1 MAVVQIS
8 RIQLRRGRAIDTP
21 IPQLASGE
29 LAWAIDTQEL
39 WIGSGSVGE
48 GSPAVKNIQVLTE
61 ANNLLDY
68 GTYIYTDDT
77 APIQT
82 GTDANFPVVRSL
94 QDKLDDQVSSADY
107 GIKDNLDPVQTVGQ
121 RTAAIQRAVDN
132 LFLDT
137 YATPDPLN
145 PLNFDVKRRITLVF
159 APGEYT
165 FNTTIYLPSYV
176 SIQGAG
182 KEKTKFTYTGTGTAF
197 EFVNDTST
205 KTLRSTLGSTT
216 YNNQPKFC
224 TLAGFTLT
232 ATATSAIGIKMN
244 AVRDSIIEDI
254 RVVGNYPTA
263 TSSNAVA
270 MYAVSSVV
278 TCQRN
283 RLINVSASAVK
294 HGVYAEQDIFNNYFS
309 ACEFL
314 NSQYGINFGN
324 FVMATLPTNR
334 PSAYQYGPRK
344 NLIENCYFD
353 TIDNEGVIITNG
365 TGNKT
370 RGNTFVNVGNEGAGN
385 DNSVY
390 SQIKFVPVGNTSV
403 QDNFDRAVDIYYD
416 INGSLIDKSLS
427 YNLTAD
433 YVPEI
438 AGKANWSDLSP
449 KTLALIYTPTPSYTN
464 LFRIPFT
471 RSCGIEVTYILEN
484 STNTQMRRGKLTV
497 AVDIGTSALQIVDD
511 YDYTGSSTEDT
522 RIDFDA
528 SIINGC
534 VVFKY
539 HNDNTLD
546 TTIAPSTL
554 TYTYSV
560 IS

>member
-8 RIQLRRGRAIDTP
+8 RIQLRRGRANETP

-48 GSPAVKNIQVLTE
+48 GAPAVDNIKVLTDSD
-61 ANNLLDY
+61 NLLDY
-68 GTYIYTDDT
+68 GTYVYTNDT

-82 GTDANFPVVRSL
+82 GIDPNFPVVRTL
-94 QDKLDDQVSSADY
+94 QSKLDDQINITDY
-107 GIKDNLDPVQTVGQ
+107 GIVSGSANQ
-121 RTAAIQRAVDN
+121 AAKIQYAIDN
-132 LFLDT
+132 LFLDN
-137 YATPDPLN
+137 ATN
-145 PLNFDVKRRITLVF
+145 GVKSRVTLLF
-159 APGEYT
+159 APGEFT

-182 KEKTKFTYTGTGTAF
+182 KEKTKFTYTGTATAF

-244 AVRDSIIEDI
+244 AVRDSIIEDVRI
-254 RVVGNYPTA
+254 VGNYPTA
-263 TSSNAVA
+263 TSANAIA

-283 RLINVSASAVK
+283 KLVNVSASAVK
-294 HGVYAEQDIFNNYFS
+294 HGVYAEQDIFNNHFS

-314 NSQYGINFGN
+314 SSQYGINFGN
-324 FVMATLPTNR
+324 FVMEALPEDR
-334 PSAYQYGPRK
+334 DDAYQYGPRK

-390 SQIKFVPVGNTSV
+390 SQIKFIPVGNSSV

-416 INGSLIDKSLS
+416 PISGVLIDKSLS

-438 AGKANWSDLSP
+438 SGKANWSDLEP

-471 RSCGIEVTYILEN
+471 SSCGIEVTYILEN

-511 YDYTGSSTEDT
+511 YDYTGNSVEDT

-528 SIINGC
+528 AIVNGC

-546 TTIAPSTL
+546 TTIAPSRL
-554 TYTYSV
+554 TYTYSI

>member
-8 RIQLRRGRAIDTP
+8 RIQLRRGRANETP

-48 GSPAVKNIQVLTE
+48 GAPAVDNIKVLTD
-61 ANNLLDY
+61 ADNLLDY
-68 GTYIYTDDT
+68 GTYTYTNDT

-82 GTDANFPVVRSL
+82 GADANFPVVRTL
-94 QDKLDDQVSSADY
+94 QSKLDDHVSSADY
-107 GIKDNLDPVQTVGQ
+107 DIVSGSSNQAVK
-121 RTAAIQRAVDN
+121 IQRAIDN
-132 LFLDT
+132 LFLDN
-137 YATPDPLN
+137 ATN
-145 PLNFDVKRRITLVF
+145 GVKSRVTLMF
-159 APGEYT
+159 SPGEYT

-176 SIQGAG
+176 SIQGSG

-224 TLAGFTLT
+224 RLADFTLT
-232 ATATSAIGIKMN
+232 ALSSSAIGIKMN
-244 AVRDSIIEDI
+244 AVRDSIIEDVKI
-254 RVVGNYPTA
+254 VGDYPTA
-263 TSSNAVA
+263 TNANAIA

-283 RLINVSASAVK
+283 KFVNVSASAVK
-294 HGVYAEQDIFNNYFS
+294 HGVYAEQDIFNNHFS
-309 ACEFL
+309 ACEFIS
-314 NSQYGINFGN
+314 SQYGVNFGN
-324 FVMATLPTNR
+324 FVMATLPEDR

-416 INGSLIDKSLS
+416 ISGSLIDKSLS

-438 AGKANWSDLSP
+438 TGKANWSDLESR
-449 KTLALIYTPTPSYTN
+449 TLSLIYTPTPSYTN

-471 RSCGIEVTYILEN
+471 SSCGIEVTYILEN

-497 AVDIGTSALQIVDD
+497 AVDSGTSALQIVDD
-511 YDYTGSSTEDT
+511 YDYTGNSAEDT

-528 SIINGC
+528 AIVNGC

-546 TTIAPSTL
+546 TTIAPSRL
-554 TYTYSV
+554 TYTYSI

>member
-8 RIQLRRGRAIDTP
+8 RIQLRRGRANETP

-48 GSPAVKNIQVLTE
+48 GAPAVDNIKVLTE
-61 ANNLLDY
+61 ADAGTLLDLMDY
-68 GTYIYTDDT
+68 TYTGDT

-82 GTDANFPVVRSL
+82 GADANFPVVRTV
-94 QDKLDDQVSSADY
+94 QDKLDDHVSSADY
-107 GIKDNLDPVQTVGQ
+107 GIVSGSSNQA
-121 RTAAIQRAVDN
+121 AAIQRAIDN
-132 LFLDT
+132 LFLDN
-137 YATPDPLN
+137 ATN
-145 PLNFDVKRRITLVF
+145 GVKSRVTLVF

-176 SIQGAG
+176 SIRGAG
-182 KEKTKFTYTGTGTAF
+182 KEKTIFTYTGTGTAF

-205 KTLRSTLGSTT
+205 KTLRSTLSSTT

-224 TLAGFTLT
+224 TLAGFTLN
-232 ATATSAIGIKMN
+232 AAASSAVGFKMN
-244 AVRDSIIEDI
+244 AVRDSIIEDVKI
-254 RVVGNYPTA
+254 VGDYPTA
-263 TSSNAVA
+263 TSSNAIA

-283 RLINVSASAVK
+283 KFVNITASDVK
-294 HGVYAEQDIFNNYFS
+294 HGVYAEQDIFNNQFS

-314 NSQYGINFGN
+314 SSNYGVNFGN
-324 FVMATLPTNR
+324 FVMETLPEDR

-370 RGNTFVNVGNEGAGN
+370 RGNTFVNVGNEGSGN
-385 DNSVY
+385 DSNVY
-390 SQIKFVPVGNTSV
+390 SQIKFVSLGNSSV
-403 QDNFDRAVDIYYD
+403 QDNFDRAVDIYYEV
-416 INGSLIDKSLS
+416 NGSLLDKSLS
-427 YNLTAD
+427 YTFSAD
-433 YVPEI
+433 YLPEV
-438 AGKANWSDLSP
+438 AGKVNWSDLEP
-449 KTLALIYTPTPSYTN
+449 RTLDLIYTATPTYSN

-471 RSCGIEVTYILEN
+471 ATCGIEISYILEN
-484 STNTQMRRGKLTV
+484 TNNTQMRRGKLTI
-497 AVDIGTSALQIVDD
+497 AVDANTSTLQLVDD
-511 YDYTGSSTEDT
+511 YDFTGTASEDT
-522 RIDFDA
+522 RIKFDA
-528 SIINGC
+528 VISNGC
-534 VVFKY
+534 VVIKY

-546 TTIAPSTL
+546 TTNAPSTL

>member
-8 RIQLRRGRAIDTP
+8 RIQLRRGRANETP

-48 GSPAVKNIQVLTE
+48 GAPAVDNIKVLTDSD
-61 ANNLLDY
+61 NLLDY
-68 GTYIYTDDT
+68 GTYVYTNDT

-82 GTDANFPVVRSL
+82 GIDPNFPVVRTL
-94 QDKLDDQVSSADY
+94 QSKLDDQINITDY
-107 GIKDNLDPVQTVGQ
+107 GIVSGSSNQ
-121 RTAAIQRAVDN
+121 AAKIQYAIDN
-132 LFLDT
+132 LFLDN
-137 YATPDPLN
+137 ATN
-145 PLNFDVKRRITLVF
+145 GVKSRVTLVF
-159 APGEYT
+159 APGEFT

-244 AVRDSIIEDI
+244 AVRDSIIEDVNI
-254 RVVGNYPTA
+254 VGNYPTA
-263 TSSNAVA
+263 TSANAIA

-283 RLINVSASAVK
+283 KLVNVSASAVK
-294 HGVYAEQDIFNNYFS
+294 HGVYAEQDIFNNHFS

-314 NSQYGINFGN
+314 SSQYGINLGN
-324 FVMATLPTNR
+324 FVMAALPEDR

-365 TGNKT
+365 TGNKS
-370 RGNTFVNVGNEGAGN
+370 RGNTFVNVGNEGSGN

-390 SQIKFVPVGNTSV
+390 SQIKFIPVGNSSV
-403 QDNFDRAVDIYYD
+403 HDNFDRAVDVYYNP
-416 INGSLIDKSLS
+416 ISGILIDKSLS

-438 AGKANWSDLSP
+438 SGKANWSDLEP

-471 RSCGIEVTYILEN
+471 SSCGIEVTYILEN

-497 AVDIGTSALQIVDD
+497 AVDIGTGALQIVDD
-511 YDYTGSSTEDT
+511 YDYTGNSVEDT

-528 SIINGC
+528 AIINGC

-546 TTIAPSTL
+546 TTIAPSRL

>member
-8 RIQLRRGRAIDTP
+8 RIQLRRGRANETP

-48 GSPAVKNIQVLTE
+48 GAPAVDNIKVLTE
-61 ANNLLDY
+61 ADAGTLLDLMDY
-68 GTYIYTDDT
+68 TYTGDT

-82 GTDANFPVVRSL
+82 GADANFPVVRTV
-94 QDKLDDQVSSADY
+94 QDKLDDHVSSADY
-107 GIKDNLDPVQTVGQ
+107 GIVSGSSNQA
-121 RTAAIQRAVDN
+121 AAIQRAIDN
-132 LFLDT
+132 LFLDNIT
-137 YATPDPLN
+137 N
-145 PLNFDVKRRITLVF
+145 GVKSRVTLVF

-182 KEKTKFTYTGTGTAF
+182 KEKTIFTYTGTGTAF

-205 KTLRSTLGSTT
+205 KTLRSTLSSTT

-224 TLAGFTLT
+224 TLAGFTLN
-232 ATATSAIGIKMN
+232 ATATSAVGFKMN
-244 AVRDSIIEDI
+244 AVRDSRIEDVKI
-254 RVVGNYPTA
+254 VGNYPTA

-283 RLINVSASAVK
+283 SLVNVTATAVK
-294 HGVYAEQDIFNNYFS
+294 HGVYAEQDIFNNHFD

-314 NSQYGINFGN
+314 SSQYGVNFGN
-324 FVMATLPTNR
+324 FVMETLPEDR

-370 RGNTFVNVGNEGAGN
+370 RGNTFVNVGNEGSGN
-385 DNSVY
+385 DGNVY
-390 SQIKFVPVGNTSV
+390 SQIKFVSSGNSSI

-416 INGSLIDKSLS
+416 VGGSLIDKSLS

-433 YVPEI
+433 YLPEV
-438 AGKANWSDLSP
+438 AGKVNWSDLEP
-449 KTLALIYTPTPSYTN
+449 RTLSLIYTATPTYSN

-471 RSCGIEVTYILEN
+471 ATCGIEISYILEN
-484 STNTQMRRGKLTV
+484 TNNTQMRRGKLTV
-497 AVDIGTSALQIVDD
+497 AVDANTSTLQIVDD
-511 YDYTGSSTEDT
+511 YDFTGTASEDT
-522 RIDFDA
+522 RIKFDA
-528 SIINGC
+528 AITNGC
-534 VVFKY
+534 VVIKY

>member
-8 RIQLRRGRAIDTP
+8 RIQLRRGKANETP

-48 GSPAVKNIQVLTE
+48 GAPAVDNIKVLTDSD
-61 ANNLLDY
+61 NLLDY
-68 GTYIYTDDT
+68 GVYTYTNDT
-77 APIQT
+77 HPIQT
-82 GTDANFPVVRSL
+82 GAEVNFPVVRTL
-94 QDKLDDQVSSADY
+94 QDKLDDHVAAADY
-107 GIKDNLDPVQTVGQ
+107 GVKTDSDLYQTVSQ
-121 RTAAIQRAVDN
+121 RTAAIQRAIDN
-132 LFLDT
+132 LFVTNNADT
-137 YATPDPLN
+137 VA
-145 PLNFDVKRRITLVF
+145 KSRITLIF
-159 APGEYT
+159 GPGEYT

-182 KEKTKFTYTGTGTAF
+182 KEKTKFIYTGTATAF

-205 KTLRSTLGSTT
+205 ITLRSTLGSTT

-244 AVRDSIIEDI
+244 AVRDSIIEDVNI
-254 RVVGNYPTA
+254 VGNYPTA
-263 TSSNAVA
+263 TSANAVA

-283 RLINVSASAVK
+283 KLVNVSASAVK
-294 HGVYAEQDIFNNYFS
+294 HGIYAEQDIFNNHFS

-314 NSQYGINFGN
+314 SSQYGINFGN
-324 FVMATLPTNR
+324 FVMAVLPEDR

-390 SQIKFVPVGNTSV
+390 SQIKFVPVGNSSIH
-403 QDNFDRAVDIYYD
+403 DNFDRAVDIYYD
-416 INGSLIDKSLS
+416 TDGTIIDKSLS

-438 AGKANWSDLSP
+438 SGKANWSDLEP

-471 RSCGIEVTYILEN
+471 SSCGIEVTYILEN
-484 STNTQMRRGKLTV
+484 STNTQMRRGKLTI
-497 AVDIGTSALQIVDD
+497 AIDIGTSALQIVDD
-511 YDYTGSSTEDT
+511 YDYTGNSAEDT

-528 SIINGC
+528 AIVNGC

-546 TTIAPSTL
+546 TTIAPSRL
-554 TYTYSV
+554 TYTYSI

>member
-8 RIQLRRGRAIDTP
+8 RIQLRRGRANETP

-48 GSPAVKNIQVLTE
+48 GAPAVDNIKVLTD
-61 ANNLLDY
+61 ADNLLDY
-68 GTYIYTDDT
+68 GIYTYTNDT

-82 GTDANFPVVRSL
+82 GIDPNFPVVRTL
-94 QDKLDDQVSSADY
+94 QSKLDDQINIIDY
-107 GIKDNLDPVQTVGQ
+107 GIVSGSSNQ
-121 RTAAIQRAVDN
+121 AAKIQHAIDN
-132 LFLDT
+132 LFLDN
-137 YATPDPLN
+137 ATN
-145 PLNFDVKRRITLVF
+145 GVKSRVTLVF
-159 APGEYT
+159 APGEFT

-224 TLAGFTLT
+224 RLSGFTLT

-244 AVRDSIIEDI
+244 AVRDSLIEDV

-263 TSSNAVA
+263 TSANAVA

-283 RLINVSASAVK
+283 KLVNVSASAVK
-294 HGVYAEQDIFNNYFS
+294 HGIYAEQDIFNNHFS

-314 NSQYGINFGN
+314 SSQYGINFGN
-324 FVMATLPTNR
+324 FVMAALPQDR

-353 TIDNEGVIITNG
+353 TIDNEGVIVTNG

-370 RGNTFVNVGNEGAGN
+370 RGNTFVNVGNEGSGN

-390 SQIKFVPVGNTSV
+390 SQIKFVPTGNSSV
-403 QDNFDRAVDIYYD
+403 QDNFDRAVDIYY
-416 INGSLIDKSLS
+416 NPVSGVLIDKSLS

-433 YVPEI
+433 YLPEV
-438 AGKANWSDLSP
+438 AGKVNWSDLEP
-449 KTLALIYTPTPSYTN
+449 RTLPLVRSLSVSSYTN

-471 RSCGIEVTYILEN
+471 ATCGIEVTYILEN
-484 STNTQMRRGKLTV
+484 TNNTQMRRGKLVV
-497 AVDIGTSALQIVDD
+497 AVDVTGNLQISDN
-511 YDYTGSSTEDT
+511 YDYTGTTGDDT
-522 RIDFDA
+522 NIIFDA
-528 SIINGC
+528 AINNGC

-539 HNDNTLD
+539 NNSNDIAN
-546 TTIAPSTL
+546 APSTL
-554 TYTYSV
+554 TYTYSI

>member
-8 RIQLRRGRAIDTP
+8 RIQLRRGRANETP

-48 GSPAVKNIQVLTE
+48 GAPAVDNIKVLTE
-61 ANNLLDY
+61 ADAGTLLDLMDY
-68 GTYIYTDDT
+68 TYTGDT

-82 GTDANFPVVRSL
+82 GADANFPVVRTV
-94 QDKLDDQVSSADY
+94 QDKLDDHVSSADY
-107 GIKDNLDPVQTVGQ
+107 GIISGSSNQA
-121 RTAAIQRAVDN
+121 AAIQRAIDN
-132 LFLDT
+132 LFLDNIT
-137 YATPDPLN
+137 N
-145 PLNFDVKRRITLVF
+145 GVKSRVTLVF

-182 KEKTKFTYTGTGTAF
+182 KEKTIFTYTGTGTAF

-205 KTLRSTLGSTT
+205 KTLRSTLSSTT

-224 TLAGFTLT
+224 TLTGFTLN
-232 ATATSAIGIKMN
+232 ATATSAVGFKMN
-244 AVRDSIIEDI
+244 AVRDSRIEDVKI
-254 RVVGNYPTA
+254 VGNYPTA

-283 RLINVSASAVK
+283 SLVNVTATAVK
-294 HGVYAEQDIFNNYFS
+294 HGVYAEQDIFNNHFD

-314 NSQYGINFGN
+314 SSQYGVNFGN
-324 FVMATLPTNR
+324 FVMETLPEDR

-370 RGNTFVNVGNEGAGN
+370 RGNTFVNVGNEGSGN
-385 DNSVY
+385 DGNVY
-390 SQIKFVPVGNTSV
+390 SQIKFVSSGNSSI

-416 INGSLIDKSLS
+416 VGGSLIDKSLS

-433 YVPEI
+433 YLPEV
-438 AGKANWSDLSP
+438 AGKVNWSDLEP
-449 KTLALIYTPTPSYTN
+449 RTLSLIYTATPTYSN

-471 RSCGIEVTYILEN
+471 ATCGIEISYILEN
-484 STNTQMRRGKLTV
+484 TNNTQMRRGKLTV
-497 AVDIGTSALQIVDD
+497 AVDANTSTLQIVDD
-511 YDYTGSSTEDT
+511 YDFTGTASEDT
-522 RIDFDA
+522 RIKFDA
-528 SIINGC
+528 AITNGC
-534 VVFKY
+534 VVIKY

>member
-8 RIQLRRGRAIDTP
+8 RIQLRRGRANETP

-48 GSPAVKNIQVLTE
+48 GAPAVDNIKVLTD
-61 ANNLLDY
+61 ADNLLDY
-68 GTYIYTDDT
+68 GTYTYTNDT

-82 GTDANFPVVRSL
+82 GADANFPVVRTL
-94 QDKLDDQVSSADY
+94 QSKLDDYVSSADY
-107 GIKDNLDPVQTVGQ
+107 DIVSGSSNQAV
-121 RTAAIQRAVDN
+121 RIQRAIDN
-132 LFLDT
+132 LFLDN
-137 YATPDPLN
+137 ATN
-145 PLNFDVKRRITLVF
+145 GVKSRVTLMF
-159 APGEYT
+159 PPGEYT

-176 SIQGAG
+176 SIQGSG

-224 TLAGFTLT
+224 RLADFTLT
-232 ATATSAIGIKMN
+232 ALSSSAIGIKMN
-244 AVRDSIIEDI
+244 AVRDSIIEDVKI
-254 RVVGNYPTA
+254 VGDYPTA
-263 TSSNAVA
+263 TNANAIA

-283 RLINVSASAVK
+283 KFVNVSASAVK
-294 HGVYAEQDIFNNYFS
+294 HGVYAEQDIFNNHFS
-309 ACEFL
+309 ACEFIS
-314 NSQYGINFGN
+314 SQYGVNFGN
-324 FVMATLPTNR
+324 FVMATLPEDR

-416 INGSLIDKSLS
+416 ISGSLIDKSLS

-438 AGKANWSDLSP
+438 TGKANWSDLESR
-449 KTLALIYTPTPSYTN
+449 TLSLIYTPTPSYTN

-471 RSCGIEVTYILEN
+471 SSCGIEVTYILEN

-497 AVDIGTSALQIVDD
+497 AVDSGTSALQIVDD
-511 YDYTGSSTEDT
+511 YDYTGNSAEDT

-528 SIINGC
+528 AIVNGC

-546 TTIAPSTL
+546 TTIAPSRL
-554 TYTYSV
+554 TYTYSI

>member
-8 RIQLRRGRAIDTP
+8 RIQLRRGRANETP

-48 GSPAVKNIQVLTE
+48 GAPAVDNIKVLTD
-61 ANNLLDY
+61 ADNLLDY
-68 GTYIYTDDT
+68 GTYTYTNDT

-82 GTDANFPVVRSL
+82 GADANFPVVRTL
-94 QDKLDDQVSSADY
+94 QSKLDDHVSSADY
-107 GIKDNLDPVQTVGQ
+107 DIVSGSSNQAVK
-121 RTAAIQRAVDN
+121 IQRAIDN
-132 LFLDT
+132 LFLDN
-137 YATPDPLN
+137 ATN
-145 PLNFDVKRRITLVF
+145 GVKSRVTLMF
-159 APGEYT
+159 SPGEYT

-176 SIQGAG
+176 SIQGSG

-224 TLAGFTLT
+224 RLPDFTLT
-232 ATATSAIGIKMN
+232 ALSSSAIGIKMN
-244 AVRDSIIEDI
+244 AVRDSIIEDVKI
-254 RVVGNYPTA
+254 VGDYPTA
-263 TSSNAVA
+263 TNANAIA

-283 RLINVSASAVK
+283 KFVNVSASAVK
-294 HGVYAEQDIFNNYFS
+294 HGVYAEQDIFNNHFS
-309 ACEFL
+309 ACEFIS
-314 NSQYGINFGN
+314 SQYGVNFGN
-324 FVMATLPTNR
+324 FVMATLPEDR

-416 INGSLIDKSLS
+416 ISGSLIDKSLS

-438 AGKANWSDLSP
+438 TGKANWSDLESR
-449 KTLALIYTPTPSYTN
+449 TLSLIYTPTPSYTN

-471 RSCGIEVTYILEN
+471 SSCGIEVTYILEN

-497 AVDIGTSALQIVDD
+497 AVDSGTSALQIVDD
-511 YDYTGSSTEDT
+511 YDYTGNSAEDT

-528 SIINGC
+528 AIVNGC

-546 TTIAPSTL
+546 TTIAPSRL
-554 TYTYSV
+554 TYTYSI

>member
-8 RIQLRRGRAIDTP
+8 RIQLRRGRANETP

-48 GSPAVKNIQVLTE
+48 GAPAVDNIKVLTD
-61 ANNLLDY
+61 ADNLLDY
-68 GTYIYTDDT
+68 GTYTYTNDT

-82 GTDANFPVVRSL
+82 GADANFPVVRTL
-94 QDKLDDQVSSADY
+94 QSKLDDHVSSADY
-107 GIKDNLDPVQTVGQ
+107 DIVSGSSNQAVK
-121 RTAAIQRAVDN
+121 IQRAIDN
-132 LFLDT
+132 LFLDN
-137 YATPDPLN
+137 ATN
-145 PLNFDVKRRITLVF
+145 GVKSRVTLMF
-159 APGEYT
+159 SPGEYT

-176 SIQGAG
+176 SIQGSG

-224 TLAGFTLT
+224 RLADFTLT
-232 ATATSAIGIKMN
+232 ALSSSAIGIKMN
-244 AVRDSIIEDI
+244 AVRDSIIEDVKI
-254 RVVGNYPTA
+254 VGDYPTA
-263 TSSNAVA
+263 TNANAIA

-283 RLINVSASAVK
+283 KFVNVSASAVK
-294 HGVYAEQDIFNNYFS
+294 HGVYAEQDIFNNHFS
-309 ACEFL
+309 ACEFIS
-314 NSQYGINFGN
+314 SQYGVNFGN
-324 FVMATLPTNR
+324 FVMATLPEDR

-416 INGSLIDKSLS
+416 ISGSLIDKSLS

-438 AGKANWSDLSP
+438 TGKANWSDLESR
-449 KTLALIYTPTPSYTN
+449 TLSLIYTPTPSYTN

-471 RSCGIEVTYILEN
+471 SSCGIEVTYILEN

-497 AVDIGTSALQIVDD
+497 AVDSGTSALQIVDD
-511 YDYTGSSTEDT
+511 YDYTGNSAEDT

-528 SIINGC
+528 AVVNGC

-546 TTIAPSTL
+546 TTIAPSRL
-554 TYTYSV
+554 TYTYSI

>member
-8 RIQLRRGRAIDTP
+8 RIQLRRGRANETP

-48 GSPAVKNIQVLTE
+48 GAPAVDNIKVLTD
-61 ANNLLDY
+61 ADNLLDY
-68 GTYIYTDDT
+68 GTYTYTNDT

-82 GTDANFPVVRSL
+82 GADANFPVVRTL
-94 QDKLDDQVSSADY
+94 QSKLDDHVSSADY
-107 GIKDNLDPVQTVGQ
+107 DIVSGSSNQAVK
-121 RTAAIQRAVDN
+121 IQRAIDN
-132 LFLDT
+132 LFLDN
-137 YATPDPLN
+137 ATN
-145 PLNFDVKRRITLVF
+145 GVKSRVTLMF
-159 APGEYT
+159 SPGEYT

-176 SIQGAG
+176 SIQGSG

-224 TLAGFTLT
+224 RLADFTLT
-232 ATATSAIGIKMN
+232 ALSSSAIGIKMN

-254 RVVGNYPTA
+254 KIVGDYPTA
-263 TSSNAVA
+263 TSANAIA

-283 RLINVSASAVK
+283 KFVNVSASAVK
-294 HGVYAEQDIFNNYFS
+294 HGVYAEQDIFNNHFS
-309 ACEFL
+309 ACEFIS
-314 NSQYGINFGN
+314 SQYGVNFGN
-324 FVMATLPTNR
+324 FVMATLPEDR

-390 SQIKFVPVGNTSV
+390 SQIKFVPVGNSSV
-403 QDNFDRAVDIYYD
+403 HDNFDRAVDIYYD
-416 INGSLIDKSLS
+416 ISGSLIDKSLS

-438 AGKANWSDLSP
+438 TGKANWSDLESR
-449 KTLALIYTPTPSYTN
+449 TLSLIYTPTPSYTN

-471 RSCGIEVTYILEN
+471 SSCGIEVTYILEN

-497 AVDIGTSALQIVDD
+497 AVDSGTSALQIVDD
-511 YDYTGSSTEDT
+511 YDYTGNSAEDT

-528 SIINGC
+528 AIVNGC

-546 TTIAPSTL
+546 TTIAPSRL
-554 TYTYSV
+554 TYTYSI

>member
-8 RIQLRRGRAIDTP
+8 RIQLRRGRANETP

-48 GSPAVKNIQVLTE
+48 GAPAVDNIKVLTD
-61 ANNLLDY
+61 ADNLLDY
-68 GTYIYTDDT
+68 GTYTYTNDT

-82 GTDANFPVVRSL
+82 GADANFPVVRTL
-94 QDKLDDQVSSADY
+94 QSKLDDHVSSADY
-107 GIKDNLDPVQTVGQ
+107 DIVSGSSNQAVK
-121 RTAAIQRAVDN
+121 IQRAIDN
-132 LFLDT
+132 LFLDN
-137 YATPDPLN
+137 ATN
-145 PLNFDVKRRITLVF
+145 GVKSRVTLMF
-159 APGEYT
+159 SPGEYT

-176 SIQGAG
+176 SIQGSG

-197 EFVNDTST
+197 DFVNDTST

-224 TLAGFTLT
+224 RLADFTLT
-232 ATATSAIGIKMN
+232 ALSSSAIGIKMN
-244 AVRDSIIEDI
+244 AVRDSIIEDVKI
-254 RVVGNYPTA
+254 VGDYPTA
-263 TSSNAVA
+263 TNANAIA

-283 RLINVSASAVK
+283 KFVNVSASAVK
-294 HGVYAEQDIFNNYFS
+294 HGVYAEQDIFNNHFS
-309 ACEFL
+309 ACEFIS
-314 NSQYGINFGN
+314 SQYGVNFGN
-324 FVMATLPTNR
+324 FVMATLPEDR

-416 INGSLIDKSLS
+416 ISGSLIDKSLS

-438 AGKANWSDLSP
+438 TGKANWSDLESR
-449 KTLALIYTPTPSYTN
+449 TLSLIYTPTPSYTN

-471 RSCGIEVTYILEN
+471 SSCGIEVTYILEN

-497 AVDIGTSALQIVDD
+497 AVDSGTSALQIVDD
-511 YDYTGSSTEDT
+511 YDYTGNSAEDT

-528 SIINGC
+528 AIVNGC

-546 TTIAPSTL
+546 TTIAPSRL
-554 TYTYSV
+554 TYTYSI

>member
-8 RIQLRRGRAIDTP
+8 RIQLRRGRANETP

-48 GSPAVKNIQVLTE
+48 GAPAVDNIKVLTE
-61 ANNLLDY
+61 ADNLLDY
-68 GTYIYTDDT
+68 GVYTYTNDT

-82 GTDANFPVVRSL
+82 GVDPNFPIVRTV

-107 GIKDNLDPVQTVGQ
+107 DIVSGSSNQAVKIQH
-121 RTAAIQRAVDN
+121 AIDN
-132 LFLDT
+132 LFLDNIT
-137 YATPDPLN
+137 N
-145 PLNFDVKRRITLVF
+145 GVKSRVTLTF

-165 FNTTIYLPSYV
+165 FNSTIYLPSYV

-205 KTLRSTLGSTT
+205 KTLRSTLSSTS

-224 TLAGFTLT
+224 RLAGFTLT
-232 ATATSAIGIKMN
+232 AAATSAIGFKMN
-244 AVRDSIIEDI
+244 AVRDSIIEDVRI
-254 RVVGNYPTA
+254 VGNYPTA
-263 TSSNAVA
+263 TSANAVA

-283 RLINVSASAVK
+283 KFINVTASAVK

-314 NSQYGINFGN
+314 SSQYGVNFGN
-324 FVMATLPTNR
+324 FVMETLPEDR

-353 TIDNEGVIITNG
+353 TIDKEGVIITNG

-385 DNSVY
+385 DNNVY
-390 SQIKFVPVGNTSV
+390 SQIKFVPVGNSSV
-403 QDNFDRAVDIYYD
+403 QDNFDRAVDIYYEPD
-416 INGSLIDKSLS
+416 GSLLDKSLS
-427 YNLTAD
+427 YTFAAD
-433 YVPEI
+433 YLPEV
-438 AGKANWSDLSP
+438 AGRVNWTDSEP
-449 KTLALIYTPTPSYTN
+449 RTLALVRSLSVSSYTN

-471 RSCGIEVTYILEN
+471 ATCGIEVTYILEN
-484 STNTQMRRGKLTV
+484 TNNTQMRRGKLLV
-497 AVDIGTSALQIVDD
+497 AIDVNTSTLQISDN
-511 YDYTGSSTEDT
+511 YDYTGTSGDDT
-522 RIDFDA
+522 NIVFDA
-528 SIINGC
+528 AISNGC

-539 HNDNTLD
+539 NNSNDVAN
-546 TTIAPSTL
+546 APSTI
-554 TYTYSV
+554 TYTYSI

>member
-8 RIQLRRGRAIDTP
+8 RIQLRRGRANETP

-48 GSPAVKNIQVLTE
+48 GAPAVDNIKVLTE
-61 ANNLLDY
+61 SDNLLDY
-68 GTYIYTDDT
+68 GVYTYTNDT

-82 GTDANFPVVRSL
+82 GIDPNFPVVRTL
-94 QDKLDDQVSSADY
+94 QSKLDDQVSSADY
-107 GIKDNLDPVQTVGQ
+107 GIVSGSSNQ
-121 RTAAIQRAVDN
+121 AAKIQYAIDN
-132 LFLDT
+132 LFLDN
-137 YATPDPLN
+137 ATN
-145 PLNFDVKRRITLVF
+145 GVKSRVTLVF

-176 SIQGAG
+176 SIVGAG
-182 KEKTKFTYTGTGTAF
+182 KNKTIFNYTGTASAF
-197 EFVNDTST
+197 EFVNDNST
-205 KTLRSTLGSTT
+205 KTLRSTLSSTT

-224 TLAGFTLT
+224 TLAGFTLN
-232 ATATSAIGIKMN
+232 ATASSAIGFEMN
-244 AVRDSIIEDI
+244 AVRDSSIEDVEI
-254 RVVGNYPTA
+254 VGDYPTA
-263 TSSNAVA
+263 TSSNAIA
-270 MYAVSSVV
+270 MYALSSVV

-283 RLINVSASAVK
+283 KFINVTASSVK
-294 HGVYAEQDIFNNYFS
+294 HGVYAEQDIFNNQWT

-314 NSQYGINFGN
+314 NSQYGINFGD
-324 FVMATLPTNR
+324 FVMETLPEDR

-385 DNSVY
+385 DGNVY
-390 SQIKFVPVGNTSV
+390 SQIKFVPVGNSSV

-416 INGSLIDKSLS
+416 IDGSIIDKSLS

-438 AGKANWSDLSP
+438 SGKANWSDLEP
-449 KTLALIYTPTPSYTN
+449 KTLDLIYTPTPTYSN

-471 RSCGIEVTYILEN
+471 ATCGIEITYILEN
-484 STNTQMRRGKLTV
+484 TNNTQMRRGKLTV
-497 AVDIGTSALQIVDD
+497 AVDFNTSTLQIVDD
-511 YDYTGSSTEDT
+511 YDYTGSSSEDT
-522 RIDFDA
+522 RIKFDA
-528 SIINGC
+528 TITNGC
-534 VVFKY
+534 VVIKY

>member
-8 RIQLRRGRAIDTP
+8 RIQLRRGRANETP

-48 GSPAVKNIQVLTE
+48 GAPAVDNIKVLTD
-61 ANNLLDY
+61 ADNLLDY
-68 GTYIYTDDT
+68 GTYTYTNDT

-82 GTDANFPVVRSL
+82 GADANFPVVRTL
-94 QDKLDDQVSSADY
+94 QSKLDDHVSSADY
-107 GIKDNLDPVQTVGQ
+107 DIVSGSSNQAVK
-121 RTAAIQRAVDN
+121 IQRAIDN
-132 LFLDT
+132 LFLDN
-137 YATPDPLN
+137 ATN
-145 PLNFDVKRRITLVF
+145 GVKSRVTLMF
-159 APGEYT
+159 LPGEYT
-165 FNTTIYLPSYV
+165 FNVTIYLPSYV
-176 SIQGAG
+176 SIQGSG

-224 TLAGFTLT
+224 RLADFTLT
-232 ATATSAIGIKMN
+232 ALSSSAIGIKMN

-254 RVVGNYPTA
+254 KIVGDYPTA
-263 TSSNAVA
+263 TSANAIA

-283 RLINVSASAVK
+283 KFVNVSASAVK
-294 HGVYAEQDIFNNYFS
+294 HGVYAEQDIFNNHFS
-309 ACEFL
+309 ACEFIS
-314 NSQYGINFGN
+314 SQYGVNFGN
-324 FVMATLPTNR
+324 FVMATEPEYR

-416 INGSLIDKSLS
+416 ISGSLIDKSLS

-438 AGKANWSDLSP
+438 TGKANWSDLESR
-449 KTLALIYTPTPSYTN
+449 TLSLIYTPTPSYTN

-471 RSCGIEVTYILEN
+471 SSCGIEVTYILEN

-497 AVDIGTSALQIVDD
+497 AVDSGTSALQIVDD
-511 YDYTGSSTEDT
+511 YDYTGNSAEDT

-528 SIINGC
+528 AIVNGC

-546 TTIAPSTL
+546 TTIAPSRL
-554 TYTYSV
+554 TYTYSI

>member
-8 RIQLRRGRAIDTP
+8 RIQLRRGRANETP

-48 GSPAVKNIQVLTE
+48 GAPAVDNIKVLTD
-61 ANNLLDY
+61 ADNLLDY
-68 GTYIYTDDT
+68 GTYTYTNDT

-82 GTDANFPVVRSL
+82 GADANFPVVRTL
-94 QDKLDDQVSSADY
+94 QSKLDDHVSSADY
-107 GIKDNLDPVQTVGQ
+107 DIVSGSSNQAVK
-121 RTAAIQRAVDN
+121 IQRAIDN
-132 LFLDT
+132 LFLDN
-137 YATPDPLN
+137 ATN
-145 PLNFDVKRRITLVF
+145 GVKSRVTLMF
-159 APGEYT
+159 PPGEYT

-176 SIQGAG
+176 SIQGSG

-224 TLAGFTLT
+224 RLADFTLT
-232 ATATSAIGIKMN
+232 ALSSSAIGIKMN
-244 AVRDSIIEDI
+244 AVRDSIIEDVKI
-254 RVVGNYPTA
+254 VGDYPTA
-263 TSSNAVA
+263 TNANAIA

-283 RLINVSASAVK
+283 KFVNVSASAVK
-294 HGVYAEQDIFNNYFS
+294 HGVYAEQDIFNNHFS
-309 ACEFL
+309 ACEFIS
-314 NSQYGINFGN
+314 SQYGVNFGN
-324 FVMATLPTNR
+324 FVMATLPEDR

-416 INGSLIDKSLS
+416 ISGSLIDKSLS
-427 YNLTAD
+427 YNLTAE

-438 AGKANWSDLSP
+438 TGKANWSDLESR
-449 KTLALIYTPTPSYTN
+449 TLSLIYTPTPSYTN

-471 RSCGIEVTYILEN
+471 SSCGIEVTYILEN

-497 AVDIGTSALQIVDD
+497 AVDSGTSALQIVDD
-511 YDYTGSSTEDT
+511 YDYTGNSAEDT

-528 SIINGC
+528 AIVNGC

-546 TTIAPSTL
+546 TTIAPSRL
-554 TYTYSV
+554 TYTYSI

>member
-8 RIQLRRGRAIDTP
+8 RIQLRRGRANETP

-48 GSPAVKNIQVLTE
+48 GAPAVDNIKVLTE
-61 ANNLLDY
+61 ADAGTLLDLMDY
-68 GTYIYTDDT
+68 TYTGDT

-82 GTDANFPVVRSL
+82 GADANFPVVRTV
-94 QDKLDDQVSSADY
+94 QDRLDDQVAAANY
-107 GIKDNLDPVQTVGQ
+107 GIVSGSSNQAV
-121 RTAAIQRAVDN
+121 AIQRAIDN
-132 LFLDT
+132 LFLDN
-137 YATPDPLN
+137 ATN
-145 PLNFDVKRRITLVF
+145 GVKSRVTLVF

-176 SIQGAG
+176 SIVGAG
-182 KEKTKFTYTGTGTAF
+182 KNKTIFNYTGTATAF

-205 KTLRSTLGSTT
+205 KTLRSTLSSTT

-224 TLAGFTLT
+224 ALAGFTLN
-232 ATATSAIGIKMN
+232 ADASSAVGFKMN
-244 AVRDSIIEDI
+244 AVRDSVIEDI
-254 RVVGNYPTA
+254 EVVGDYPTA
-263 TSSNAVA
+263 TSSNAIA
-270 MYAVSSVV
+270 MYALSSVV

-283 RLINVSASAVK
+283 KFVNVTASAVK
-294 HGVYAEQDIFNNYFS
+294 HGVYAEQDIFNNQWS

-314 NSQYGINFGN
+314 SSQYGVNFGN
-324 FVMATLPTNR
+324 FVMETLPEDR

-390 SQIKFVPVGNTSV
+390 SQIKFVSLGNSSV

-416 INGSLIDKSLS
+416 EFGALVDKSLS

-433 YVPEI
+433 YVAEI
-438 AGKANWSDLSP
+438 AGKVNWSDLEP
-449 KTLALIYTPTPSYTN
+449 KTLELIYTPTPSYTN
-464 LFRIPFT
+464 LFRIPVT
-471 RSCGIEVTYILEN
+471 GSCGIEVTYVLEN
-484 STNTQMRRGKLTV
+484 SNNTQMRRGKLTV
-497 AVDIGTSALQIVDD
+497 AVDSGTGALQIVDD
-511 YDYTGSSTEDT
+511 YDFTGTPSEDT

-528 SIINGC
+528 AISNGC

-539 HNDNTLD
+539 HNDNSLD
-546 TTIAPSTL
+546 TTVAPSTL

>member
-8 RIQLRRGRAIDTP
+8 RIQLRRGRANETP

-48 GSPAVKNIQVLTE
+48 GAPAVDNIKVLTE
-61 ANNLLDY
+61 ADAGTLLDLMDY
-68 GTYIYTDDT
+68 TYTGDT

-82 GTDANFPVVRSL
+82 GADANFPVVRTV
-94 QDKLDDQVSSADY
+94 QDKLDDHVSSADY
-107 GIKDNLDPVQTVGQ
+107 GIVSGSSNQA
-121 RTAAIQRAVDN
+121 AAIQRAIDN
-132 LFLDT
+132 LFLDNIT
-137 YATPDPLN
+137 N
-145 PLNFDVKRRITLVF
+145 GVKSRVTLVF

-165 FNTTIYLPSYV
+165 FDTTIYLPSYV

-182 KEKTKFTYTGTGTAF
+182 KEKTIFTYTGTGTAF

-205 KTLRSTLGSTT
+205 KTLRSTLSSTT

-224 TLAGFTLT
+224 TLAGFTLN
-232 ATATSAIGIKMN
+232 ATATSAVGFKMN
-244 AVRDSIIEDI
+244 AVRDSRIEDVKI
-254 RVVGNYPTA
+254 VGNYPTA

-283 RLINVSASAVK
+283 SLVNVTATAVK
-294 HGVYAEQDIFNNYFS
+294 HGVYAEQDIFNNHFD

-314 NSQYGINFGN
+314 SSQYGVNFGN
-324 FVMATLPTNR
+324 FVMETLPEDR

-370 RGNTFVNVGNEGAGN
+370 RGNTFVNVGNEGSGN
-385 DNSVY
+385 DGNVY
-390 SQIKFVPVGNTSV
+390 SQIKFVSSGNSSI

-416 INGSLIDKSLS
+416 VGGSLIDKSLS

-433 YVPEI
+433 YLPEV
-438 AGKANWSDLSP
+438 AGKVNWSDLEP
-449 KTLALIYTPTPSYTN
+449 RTLSLIYTATPTYSN

-471 RSCGIEVTYILEN
+471 ATCGIEISYILEN
-484 STNTQMRRGKLTV
+484 TNNTQMRRGKLTV
-497 AVDIGTSALQIVDD
+497 AVDANTSTLQIVDD
-511 YDYTGSSTEDT
+511 YDFTGTASEDT
-522 RIDFDA
+522 RIKFDA
-528 SIINGC
+528 AITNSC
-534 VVFKY
+534 VVIKY